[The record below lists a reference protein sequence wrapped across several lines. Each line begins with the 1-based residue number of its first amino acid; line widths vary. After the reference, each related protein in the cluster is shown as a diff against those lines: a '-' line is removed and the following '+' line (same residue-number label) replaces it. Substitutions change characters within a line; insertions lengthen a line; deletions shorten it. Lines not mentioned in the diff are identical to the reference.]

1 MNKLCEMVQ
10 YEHQFLCFISII
22 IPHICNLVGII
33 DFPCMLN
40 LSIEDFKPPY
50 INDSS

>member
-10 YEHQFLCFISII
+10 YEHQFMFHQSNN
-22 IPHICNLVGII
+22 PSYMQFSGHYRY
-33 DFPCMLN
+33 PCMLN
-40 LSIEDFKPPY
+40 LSIEDFKLPY